1 MRKMNPVR
9 VALIGTGGIA
19 GAHLDAYSRVKEAEV
34 VAVCDIVPEK
44 AEAAAKRWNV
54 PKWFTDYRKVI
65 QLPEVEAVDICTPHA
80 VHAPVALAALK
91 AGKHVLV
98 EKPMTSNLKDAA
110 KLVRAAKES
119 GKVLFCGIKS
129 RWAPS
134 TQQVKR
140 FIESGALG
148 EIYFA
153 EIVATRRRD
162 IPGWGSTFIQKET
175 AGGGVVLDL
184 GVYLV
189 DTLLYLLGFPKPLTC
204 SAIVGGFIGNQ
215 PEAVVHGGW
224 WWNPDEFEVDDF
236 GAAFLR
242 FENGTAAVIKVCWA
256 AHIDSLG
263 TSFLLGTK
271 GGLKLTNPPEWF
283 FDHAGYMAQT
293 KLPQA
298 GDSDGFVQEVQFFV
312 EAIRNG
318 TPPPVRPEEALT
330 VQAVL
335 EAIYRSANLK
345 REVQVTIP
353 EV

>member
-1 MRKMNPVR
+1 MKPVR
-9 VALIGTGGIA
+9 AAVIGTGGIA
-19 GAHLDAYSRVKEAEV
+19 GAHLDAYSKVSDAEV
-34 VAVCDIVPEK
+34 VAVCDIIPEK
-44 AEAAAKRWNV
+44 AENAAKKWNV
-54 PKWFTDYRKVI
+54 PKWFTDYKKVL

-80 VHAPVALAALK
+80 IHAPIAFAALK

-98 EKPMTSNLKDAA
+98 EKPMTSNLKDAV
-110 KLVRAAKES
+110 KIVKAAKENR
-119 GKVLFCGIKS
+119 KVLFCGIKS
-129 RWAPS
+129 RWTSS
-134 TQQVKR
+134 TQQIKK

-148 EIYFA
+148 EIYYA
-153 EIVATRRRD
+153 EIVATRRRG
-162 IPGWGSTFIQKET
+162 IPGWGSTFIRKET

-189 DTLLYLLGFPKPLTC
+189 DTLLYFLNFAKPLTC
-204 SAIVGGFIGNQ
+204 SAIVGGFIGKQ
-215 PEAVVHGGW
+215 PEAVVQGGW
-224 WWNPDEFEVDDF
+224 WWNPEEFEVDDF

-242 FENGTAAVIKVCWA
+242 FENGAAAVIKVCWA

-283 FDHAGYMAQT
+283 FDHAGYMVQT
-293 KLPQA
+293 KLPQVS
-298 GDSDGFVQEVQFFV
+298 DSDGFVQEIHFFV

-335 EAIYRSANLK
+335 EAIYKSAELK
-345 REVQVTIP
+345 REVPVTIP
-353 EV
+353 SV

>member
-1 MRKMNPVR
+1 MKPVR
-9 VALIGTGGIA
+9 VAVIGTGGIA
-19 GAHLDAYSRVKEAEV
+19 GAHLDAYSKVAEAEV
-34 VAVCDIVPEK
+34 VAVCDIIPEK
-44 AEAAAKRWNV
+44 AENAAKRWNV
-54 PKWFTDYRKVI
+54 PKWFTDYRKVL

-80 VHAPVALAALK
+80 IHAPIAFAALK

-98 EKPMTSNLKDAA
+98 EKPMTSNLKDAV
-110 KLVRAAKES
+110 KIVKAAKEN

-134 TQQVKR
+134 TQQVKK

-148 EIYFA
+148 EIYYA
-153 EIVATRRRD
+153 EIVATRRRG
-162 IPGWGSTFIQKET
+162 IPGWGSTFIRKET

-189 DTLLYLLGFPKPLTC
+189 DTLLYFLNFAKPLTC
-204 SAIVGGFIGNQ
+204 SAIVGGFIGKQ
-215 PEAVVHGGW
+215 PEAVVQGGW
-224 WWNPDEFEVDDF
+224 WWNPEEFEVDDF

-242 FENGTAAVIKVCWA
+242 FENGAAAVIKVCWA

-271 GGLKLTNPPEWF
+271 GGLKLSNPPEWF
-283 FDHAGYMAQT
+283 FDHKGYMVQT
-293 KLPQA
+293 KLPQV

-312 EAIRNG
+312 QAIRDEA
-318 TPPPVRPEEALT
+318 PPPVRPEEALT

-335 EAIYRSANLK
+335 EAIYKSAELR
-345 REVQVTIP
+345 REVLVTIP
-353 EV
+353 PV

>member
-1 MRKMNPVR
+1 MSPVR
-9 VALIGTGGIA
+9 VAVIGTGGIA
-19 GAHLDAYSRVKEAEV
+19 GAHLDAYSKVPDAEV
-34 VAVCDIVPEK
+34 VAVCDIIPEK
-44 AEAAAKRWNV
+44 AENAAKRWNV
-54 PKWFTDYRKVI
+54 PKWFTDYRKVL

-80 VHAPVALAALK
+80 IHAPIAIAALK

-98 EKPMTSNLKDAA
+98 EKPMASNLKNAA
-110 KLVRAAKES
+110 KMVKTAKEN

-134 TQQVKR
+134 TQQVKK

-148 EIYFA
+148 EIYYA
-153 EIVATRRRD
+153 EIVATRRRG
-162 IPGWGSTFIQKET
+162 IPGWGSTFIRKET

-189 DTLLYLLGFPKPLTC
+189 DTLLYFLNFAKPLTC
-204 SAIVGGFIGNQ
+204 SAVAGGFIGKQ
-215 PEAVVHGGW
+215 PEAVVQGGW
-224 WWNPDEFEVDDF
+224 WWNPEEFEVDDF

-293 KLPQA
+293 KLPQI
-298 GDSDGFVQEVQFFV
+298 GDSDGFVQEIQFFV
-312 EAIRNG
+312 EAIRNN

-335 EAIYRSANLK
+335 EAIYRSAELK
-345 REVQVTIP
+345 REVPVTIP
-353 EV
+353 SV

>member
-1 MRKMNPVR
+1 MNPVR

-19 GAHLDAYSRVKEAEV
+19 GAHLDAYSRLSEAEV

-44 AEAAAKRWNV
+44 AETAAKRWNV
-54 PKWFTDYRKVI
+54 PKWFTDYRKVL

-80 VHAPVALAALK
+80 VHAPIAIDALK

-98 EKPMTSNLKDAA
+98 EKPMTSTLKDAA
-110 KLVRAAKES
+110 KMVKLAKES
-119 GKVLFCGIKS
+119 GKTLFCGIMS
-129 RWAPS
+129 RWSP
-134 TQQVKR
+134 TTLQVKK

-148 EIYFA
+148 DIYFA
-153 EIVATRRRD
+153 EIVSTRRRG
-162 IPGWGSTFIQKET
+162 IPGWGSTFIRKET

-189 DTLLYLLGFPKPLTC
+189 DTLLYFLDFAKPLTC
-204 SAIVGGFIGNQ
+204 SAIAGGFIGTQ
-215 PEAVVHGGW
+215 PEAVVQGGW
-224 WWNPDEFEVDDF
+224 WWDPAEFEVDDF
-236 GAAFLR
+236 GAAFVR
-242 FENGTAAVIKVCWA
+242 FENRTAAVIKVCWA

-271 GGLKLTNPPEWF
+271 GGLKLSNPPEWF
-283 FDHAGYMAQT
+283 FDHEGYMAQA
-293 KLPQA
+293 KIPQTS
-298 GDSDGFVQEVQFFV
+298 DSDGFVQEIRFF
-312 EAIRNG
+312 ADSIRNG

-335 EAIYRSANLK
+335 EAIYRSAKLQ
-345 REVQVTIP
+345 REVKVIIP

>member
-1 MRKMNPVR
+1 MKPVR
-9 VALIGTGGIA
+9 VAVIGTGGIA
-19 GAHLDAYSRVKEAEV
+19 GAHLDAYSKVVEAEV
-34 VAVCDIVPEK
+34 VAVCDIIPEK
-44 AEAAAKRWNV
+44 AENAAKRWNV
-54 PKWFTDYRKVI
+54 PKWFTDYRKVL

-80 VHAPVALAALK
+80 IHASIAFAALK

-98 EKPMTSNLKDAA
+98 EKPMTSNLKDAV
-110 KLVRAAKES
+110 KIVKAAKEN

-129 RWAPS
+129 RWASS
-134 TQQVKR
+134 TQQIKK

-148 EIYFA
+148 EIYYA
-153 EIVATRRRD
+153 EIVATRRRG
-162 IPGWGSTFIQKET
+162 IPGWGSTFIRKET

-189 DTLLYLLGFPKPLTC
+189 DTLLYFLNFARPLTC
-204 SAIVGGFIGNQ
+204 SAVVGGFIGKQ
-215 PEAVVHGGW
+215 PEAVVQGGW
-224 WWNPDEFEVDDF
+224 WWNPEEFEVDDF

-242 FENGTAAVIKVCWA
+242 FENGAAAVIKVCWA

-271 GGLKLTNPPEWF
+271 GGLKLSNPPEWF
-283 FDHAGYMAQT
+283 FDHEGYMAQT
-293 KLPQA
+293 KLPQV

-312 EAIRNG
+312 QAVRDG

-335 EAIYRSANLK
+335 EAIYKSAELK
-345 REVQVTIP
+345 REVPVTIP
-353 EV
+353 SV